1 MNVFG
6 ESYAQFFS
14 SWGRVGM
21 IFEVFVVV
29 LMDAYGVS
37 YAQIFAVICGR
48 VFCEGRTL
56 MNVRMAIL

>member
-1 MNVFG
+1 MG
-6 ESYAQFFS
+6 
-14 SWGRVGM
+14 G
-21 IFEVFVVV
+21 IFDIFVVV

-37 YAQIFAVICGR
+37 YAQFFAVICGR